1 MTSADRRATLK
12 TESNIV
18 EVRISSWSFM
28 YQSGSLLEQNNAKE
42 RNQRMVCRSK
52 TKKTEWWGD
61 LLAVIIVVSI
71 QDMVWTE

>member
-1 MTSADRRATLK
+1 
-12 TESNIV
+12 
-18 EVRISSWSFM
+18 M

-52 TKKTEWWGD
+52 TKITEWWSD

-71 QDMVWTE
+71 QDMVWTEWEYYSLDIVQCIIEFNGRYL

>member
-1 MTSADRRATLK
+1 
-12 TESNIV
+12 
-18 EVRISSWSFM
+18 M

-52 TKKTEWWGD
+52 TKITEWWSD

-71 QDMVWTE
+71 QHMVWTEWEYYLWTLCNVLLNLMEDIYNQDV

>member
-1 MTSADRRATLK
+1 MTSADRRAILK

-52 TKKTEWWGD
+52 TKITEWCSD

>member
-1 MTSADRRATLK
+1 MTSADRRDTLK

-52 TKKTEWWGD
+52 TKITEWWSD
-61 LLAVIIVVSI
+61 LLAVIIIVSI

>member
-1 MTSADRRATLK
+1 
-12 TESNIV
+12 
-18 EVRISSWSFM
+18 M

-52 TKKTEWWGD
+52 TKITEWWSD

-71 QDMVWTE
+71 QDMVWTEWEYYLWTLCNVLLNLMEDIYNQDV

>member
-1 MTSADRRATLK
+1 
-12 TESNIV
+12 
-18 EVRISSWSFM
+18 M

-52 TKKTEWWGD
+52 TKITEWWSD

-71 QDMVWTE
+71 QDMVWTEWEYYPLYIVQCIIEFNGRYL

>member
-1 MTSADRRATLK
+1 
-12 TESNIV
+12 
-18 EVRISSWSFM
+18 M

-52 TKKTEWWGD
+52 TKITEWCSD

-71 QDMVWTE
+71 QDMVWTEWEYHPLDIVQCIIEFNGRYL

>member
-1 MTSADRRATLK
+1 
-12 TESNIV
+12 
-18 EVRISSWSFM
+18 M

-52 TKKTEWWGD
+52 TKITEWWGD

-71 QDMVWTE
+71 QDMVWTEWEYYLWTLCNVLMNLMEDIYNQDV

>member
-42 RNQRMVCRSK
+42 RNQRMLCRSK
-52 TKKTEWWGD
+52 TKITEWWSD

>member
-1 MTSADRRATLK
+1 
-12 TESNIV
+12 
-18 EVRISSWSFM
+18 M

-52 TKKTEWWGD
+52 KKPEWWSD

>member
-42 RNQRMVCRSK
+42 RNQRVVCRSK
-52 TKKTEWWGD
+52 KKTEWWRD

>member
-1 MTSADRRATLK
+1 
-12 TESNIV
+12 
-18 EVRISSWSFM
+18 M

-52 TKKTEWWGD
+52 TKITEWWSD

-71 QDMVWTE
+71 QDMVWTEWEYYSLDIVQCIIEFNGKYL

>member
-1 MTSADRRATLK
+1 
-12 TESNIV
+12 
-18 EVRISSWSFM
+18 M

-52 TKKTEWWGD
+52 TKITEWWGD

-71 QDMVWTE
+71 QDMVWTEWEYYSLDIVQCIIEFNGKYL

>member
-1 MTSADRRATLK
+1 
-12 TESNIV
+12 
-18 EVRISSWSFM
+18 M

-42 RNQRMVCRSK
+42 RNQMMVCRSNI
-52 TKKTEWWGD
+52 TEWWSD

>member
-1 MTSADRRATLK
+1 
-12 TESNIV
+12 
-18 EVRISSWSFM
+18 M

-52 TKKTEWWGD
+52 TKKTEWWSD

-71 QDMVWTE
+71 QDMVWTEWEYYPLDIVQCIIEFNGSYL

>member
-18 EVRISSWSFM
+18 EVRISSWLFM

-52 TKKTEWWGD
+52 TKITEWWSD

>member
-1 MTSADRRATLK
+1 
-12 TESNIV
+12 
-18 EVRISSWSFM
+18 M

-42 RNQRMVCRSK
+42 RNQNVVCRSK
-52 TKKTEWWGD
+52 TKITEWWSD

>member
-1 MTSADRRATLK
+1 
-12 TESNIV
+12 
-18 EVRISSWSFM
+18 M

-52 TKKTEWWGD
+52 TKITEWWSD

-71 QDMVWTE
+71 QDMVWTEWEYYPLDIVQCIIEFNGRYL

>member
-1 MTSADRRATLK
+1 
-12 TESNIV
+12 
-18 EVRISSWSFM
+18 M

-52 TKKTEWWGD
+52 TKITEWWSD

-71 QDMVWTE
+71 QDMVWTEWEYYLWTLCNVLMNLMEDIYNQDV

>member
-1 MTSADRRATLK
+1 
-12 TESNIV
+12 
-18 EVRISSWSFM
+18 M

-52 TKKTEWWGD
+52 TKITEWWSD

-71 QDMVWTE
+71 QDMVWTEWEYYPLDIVQCVNEFNGRYL